1 MKRLVVWLMLALTL
15 ALLGALWLGSWLL
28 ADPGYVL
35 LVHGQ
40 REIETSVVFL
50 VLMLVL
56 AGAALIL
63 LTLFMAPLW
72 RFLTPASWTGWRRR
86 QAAQRQLQQGL
97 LELAAGHW
105 QRAEGLLTS
114 SARRADWPLL
124 PWLAAAVAARQTGD
138 GDAMRAALA
147 EAASAPSGR
156 LPALLLR
163 ARIALYDG
171 APQRARELLEPER
184 KRYGDSPVL
193 MNMLAEAYGREGNW
207 AGLCELIPALRKM
220 EVDPILSKKLDRR
233 EYRAWLGRMR
243 QAASMPGFNN
253 ASQRRETL
261 ARLWKKVPQ
270 RLRTEP
276 ALRAQYAGYLAQFG
290 DGPTA
295 LKVIERRIGKDWD
308 DGLVAV
314 LEAIDDVPPE
324 QLLARLEHWLTERPG
339 NQRLLLTAGRV
350 ALKAQLW
357 GKARAF
363 FETAGHAGN
372 AVALAELARLLV
384 ALGERD
390 AAAECLTEQVALTG
404 KTLPSLPLPRKKPA
418 LAE

>member
-1 MKRLVVWLMLALTL
+1 MKRLVVWLMLALAL

-35 LVHGQ
+35 LIHGQ

-114 SARRADWPLL
+114 AARRADWPL
-124 PWLAAAVAARQTGD
+124 PAWLAAAVAARQVGD

-147 EAASAPSGR
+147 QAAAAPSGR
-156 LPALLLR
+156 LPTLLLR

-184 KRYGDSPVL
+184 KRYNDSPVL
-193 MNMLAEAYGREGNW
+193 MNMLAEAYGREANW
-207 AGLCELIPALRKM
+207 AGLCDLMPALRKIDA
-220 EVDPILSKKLDRR
+220 DPRLDQR

-253 ASQRRETL
+253 ATQRRETL
-261 ARLWKKVPQ
+261 ARLWKRVPQ
-270 RLRTEP
+270 RLRREP

-290 DGPTA
+290 DGPAA
-295 LKVIERRIGKDWD
+295 LKIIERRIDSDWD
-308 DGLVAV
+308 DGLAAV

-324 QLLARLEHWLTERPG
+324 QLLARLEKWLGERPG

-372 AVALAELARLLV
+372 ATALAELARLLD
-384 ALGERD
+384 AMGETG
-390 AAAECLTEQVALTG
+390 AAAECLTQQMALTG
-404 KTLPSLPLPRKKPA
+404 KTLPALPLPRKKPT
-418 LAE
+418 LVE